1 MAQTATS
8 TGNNLVQGQ
17 SQSGSQTK
25 AEVQTLQQNL
35 NQDISRM
42 QSNLMEGLKEV
53 YETIMRYYILY
64 MSPQRKKTIVRLSSS
79 GQSDAYGFKKSEFVP
94 KGEVYI
100 KIKSKAQEDIKKKQS
115 FAVMTTVYSL
125 VAQTLA
131 P

>member
-1 MAQTATS
+1 
-8 TGNNLVQGQ
+8 
-17 SQSGSQTK
+17 
-25 AEVQTLQQNL
+25 
-35 NQDISRM
+35 
-42 QSNLMEGLKEV
+42 MEGLKEM
-53 YETIMRYYILY
+53 YEIIMRYYILY
-64 MSPQRKKTIVRLSSS
+64 MSPQRKKTIVRVTSS